1 MNPVNKNS
9 LKRKPRG
16 QNKGVYLYLK
26 NFDEIEIQLLPGVN
40 DIEEINSMKLR
51 VNENDN
57 IDIISRTLAEGLG
70 CKITKENAGGMEL
83 LKGKPVAI
91 CGMTTLLIR
100 LPTSDKQVTKKF
112 IKFSMKISAQLDT
125 NLIISNDTK
134 SKLGLLPEN
143 SSHGVRKV
151 FYQDYRRYRKKI
163 KVKRMK

>member
-9 LKRKPRG
+9 LKRKPR
-16 QNKGVYLYLK
+16 GVYLYLK

-40 DIEEINSMKLR
+40 DIEEINSIKMK

-83 LKGKPVAI
+83 VNGKPVAI
-91 CGMTTLLIR
+91 CGMTKLLIR

-125 NLIISNDTK
+125 EIMISNNTK

-163 KVKRMK
+163 KVKRIK